1 MNNNLYRYNEIEEKL
16 HIMGA
21 YPLDVMVVGGTGAG
35 KSSTLNNILGK
46 EMAKV
51 GIGCDPETMNV
62 TSFELSEKV
71 RLWDSPGL
79 GDSVSKDSS
88 HKKKIIDAL
97 YKTYTKN
104 GEVFG
109 TIDLILVVIEGSIRD
124 MGTTFNL
131 LKEVV
136 IPNIQ
141 TSRILVAINQAD
153 LAMKGTHWDENNNC
167 PDDVLKSFLDE
178 KAASIKKRIKESTG
192 ISIMNPIYYSA
203 SKNYNVKG
211 LLDMIIDNIPRY
223 RREIA

>member
-1 MNNNLYRYNEIEEKL
+1 MTNNFYRYDEIEERL
-16 HIMGA
+16 HIMGT

-35 KSSTLNNILGK
+35 KSSTLNTILGK

-51 GIGCDPETMNV
+51 GLGCDPETMNV
-62 TSFELSEKV
+62 TSFEIGEKV

-79 GDSVSKDSS
+79 GDSVSNDSE

-97 YKTYTKN
+97 YKTYRNK
-104 GEVFG
+104 GGVFG

-131 LKEVV
+131 LKEVI

-141 TSRILVAINQAD
+141 TDRILVAINQAD
-153 LAMKGTHWDENNNC
+153 LAMKGNHWDEIHNC
-167 PDDVLKSFLDE
+167 PDDVLKAFLDE
-178 KAASIKKRIKESTG
+178 KATSIKKRIKESTG
-192 ISIMNPIYYSA
+192 ISIMKPVYYSA
-203 SKNYNVKG
+203 SKNYNIRG
-211 LLDMIIDNIPRY
+211 LLDMIIDNIPRS